1 MIDIRDENVEIK
13 LKILLQDEDVFKRY
27 LEEHTTFIKE
37 EMIEDTYF
45 ENPDYPFLYI
55 DEKGL
60 KNAKKR
66 LRVRKSSSGD
76 TINFKEKVFG
86 EKEQFLYSNEIEEKL
101 TSGEQ
106 MIKILESLG
115 FVTSC
120 HYHKIR
126 KVYHAENFE
135 FDVDLIDVLGM
146 VVEIEYQ
153 GKLDDLKD
161 GIDMIRNFLKEIHI
175 TDYIEVRTTY
185 PEILWNGMDCYL

>member
-1 MIDIRDENVEIK
+1 MIDTRDENVEIE
-13 LKILLQDEDVFKRY
+13 LKILVQDEEAFTRY

-66 LRVRKSSSGD
+66 LRVRKSNSGD

-120 HYHKIR
+120 HYHKTR
-126 KVYHAENFE
+126 KVYHTENFE

-153 GKLDDLKD
+153 GKLDDLKN

-175 TDYIEVRTTY
+175 TNYIEVRTTY

>member
-1 MIDIRDENVEIK
+1 MIDTRNENVEIE
-13 LKILLQDEDVFKRY
+13 LKILVQNEDEFKKY
-27 LEEHTTFIKE
+27 LEEKTDFVKE
-37 EMIEDTYF
+37 QTIEDTYF

-76 TINFKEKVFG
+76 SINFKEKIFEG
-86 EKEQFLYSNEIEEKL
+86 NEHFLYSNEIEEKL
-101 TSGEQ
+101 ASGEQ
-106 MIKILESLG
+106 MIKILEALG
-115 FVTSC
+115 FVASC

-126 KVYHAENFE
+126 KIYRTENFE
-135 FDVDLIDVLGM
+135 FDVDFIDVLGM

-153 GKLDDLKD
+153 GKIDDLKT
-161 GIDMIRNFLKEIHI
+161 GIDIIRNFLKEIGI

>member
-1 MIDIRDENVEIK
+1 MKKV
-13 LKILLQDEDVFKRY
+13 
-27 LEEHTTFIKE
+27 
-37 EMIEDTYF
+37 
-45 ENPDYPFLYI
+45 
-55 DEKGL
+55 L

-86 EKEQFLYSNEIEEKL
+86 ENEQFLYSNEIEEKL
-101 TSGEQ
+101 ASGDQ
-106 MIKILESLG
+106 MIKILEALG

-126 KVYHAENFE
+126 KVYRTFNFE
-135 FDVDLIDVLGM
+135 FDVDMIDVLGM

-153 GKLDDLKD
+153 GKLDDLKK
-161 GIDMIRNFLKEIHI
+161 GIEMIKSFLKEIGI

>member
-1 MIDIRDENVEIK
+1 MIDTKKENVEVE
-13 LKILLQDEDVFKRY
+13 LKILVQNEESFKKY
-27 LEEHTTFIKE
+27 LEEKTNFIKE
-37 EMIEDTYF
+37 ETIEDTYF

-76 TINFKEKVFG
+76 TINFKEKVLD
-86 EKEQFLYSNEIEEKL
+86 ENEQFLYSNEIEEKL
-101 TSGEQ
+101 VSGDQ
-106 MIKILESLG
+106 MIKILEALG

-126 KVYHAENFE
+126 KVYRTLNFE
-135 FDVDLIDVLGM
+135 FDVDMIDVLGM

-153 GKLDDLKD
+153 GKIDDLKK
-161 GIDMIRNFLKEIHI
+161 GIEMIKSFLKEIGI

>member
-1 MIDIRDENVEIK
+1 MIDTKKENVEVE
-13 LKILLQDEDVFKRY
+13 LKILVQNEESFKKY
-27 LEEHTTFIKE
+27 LEEKTNFIKE
-37 EMIEDTYF
+37 ETIEDTYF

-76 TINFKEKVFG
+76 SINFKEKVFG
-86 EKEQFLYSNEIEEKL
+86 ENEQFLYSNEIEEKL
-101 TSGEQ
+101 ASGDQ
-106 MIKILESLG
+106 MIKILEALG

-126 KVYHAENFE
+126 KVYRTFNFE
-135 FDVDLIDVLGM
+135 FDVDMIDVLGM

-153 GKLDDLKD
+153 GKLDDLKK
-161 GIDMIRNFLKEIHI
+161 GIEMIKSFLKEIGI

>member
-1 MIDIRDENVEIK
+1 MIDTRKENVEIK

-27 LEEHTTFIKE
+27 LEEHATFIKE

-120 HYHKIR
+120 HYHKTR

-153 GKLDDLKD
+153 GKLDDLKN